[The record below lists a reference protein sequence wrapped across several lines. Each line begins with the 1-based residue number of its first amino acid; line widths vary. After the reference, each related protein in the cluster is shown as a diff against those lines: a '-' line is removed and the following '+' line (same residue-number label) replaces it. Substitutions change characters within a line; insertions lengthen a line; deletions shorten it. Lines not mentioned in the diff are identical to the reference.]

1 MWKQSV
7 LKKVIRPKRRQIKIV
22 VQIKANFNQTI
33 FPQSIFIFNLW
44 KFEQED
50 ARSNA
55 IHKLFLLL
63 LVFPSFILCAA
74 LLLDLDADHAA
85 TRFLRSKSRNEVQN
99 LLQDHLWLLDFHR
112 CKPNGGSIKG
122 TCVYFYHASKIDV
135 FDVGHLVVQVSGA
148 ADHLGE
154 DLLSKNWR
162 WEMLNV
168 LDFRR
173 GIGTTSPFCLFL
185 FLNFPFM

>member
-1 MWKQSV
+1 M
-7 LKKVIRPKRRQIKIV
+7 KIW
-22 VQIKANFNQTI
+22 ARGCT
-33 FPQSIFIFNLW
+33 
-44 KFEQED
+44 EQCD
-50 ARSNA
+50 TQAFSPTTC
-55 IHKLFLLL
+55 
-63 LVFPSFILCAA
+63 FPSFILCAA
-74 LLLDLDADHAA
+74 LLLDLDTDRTA

-99 LLQDHLWLLDFHR
+99 LLQDHHWLLDFHR

-173 GIGTTSPFCLFL
+173 GIGRTSPFCLFL
-185 FLNFPFM
+185 FLNSILCNF

>member
-74 LLLDLDADHAA
+74 LLLDLDNDHAA
-85 TRFLRSKSRNEVQN
+85 TRFFEIKIKKWSPKSSARSCLFAWLPQMQTKWRQYKRHLCVLLPCQQN
-99 LLQDHLWLLDFHR
+99 WCLWCR
-112 CKPNGGSIKG
+112 PPCGAGQWSCWPSWGGSAVKKLKMG
-122 TCVYFYHASKIDV
+122 NAECFG
-135 FDVGHLVVQVSGA
+135 F
-148 ADHLGE
+148 
-154 DLLSKNWR
+154 
-162 WEMLNV
+162 
-168 LDFRR
+168 
-173 GIGTTSPFCLFL
+173 
-185 FLNFPFM
+185 

>member
-154 DLLSKNWR
+154 DLLLKNWR
-162 WEMLNV
+162 
-168 LDFRR
+168 
-173 GIGTTSPFCLFL
+173 
-185 FLNFPFM
+185 